1 MAEDDISDL
10 MDLFNAN
17 RAASRA
23 SSPGQ
28 NPPAGAATPASTP
41 PAEDELFAAFQANK
55 AKRAAAEEAAK
66 PLPKNPQDLAT
77 YENMP
82 YGEVARYGVKN
93 AIPSFTNAVTGLA
106 HAVTSPFETAG
117 ALGSV
122 GRGIAGYMTEP
133 TGEPAPKASSAT
145 LSNRNM
151 AVTPRNMA
159 AAAAVPEE
167 SRAAT
172 KRSMFDLGS
181 PEQQA
186 QDKAAAAAVFE
197 PFASEAGFKKALATD
212 PFTLLSVAATP
223 VTAGGG
229 ALSTAAGAMSKAGT
243 LGKVAGAITQPIAK
257 GVQLAGTL
265 MDPVSTAVGAA
276 KLAGSTGKTLLGPGA
291 QSVYTGAPK
300 SAFEA
305 AYEAGKSTNPE
316 LKEAF
321 NKFALGE
328 GSTVDFS
335 QAVDKAVKKMRDE
348 GSREWMQKKGA
359 VNGAATQDMPFQPI
373 YDAIN
378 TARADLPPRK
388 VAAANPGSTADLAH
402 LELDKIENQ
411 LLTMDTAPAGDP
423 LRKIDAFDKFKQSLW
438 QDSKAQGG
446 NSFASN
452 TYKKVHSGV
461 KDAIRSVSPE
471 YDALMDQYQHFLDT
485 MQNVSSASGSHT
497 NTAANAQ
504 MAKAIKSLKTPGG
517 VDALEALAK
526 HDPTIP
532 YMAAGAALQPK
543 IASGFIQKLF
553 EGGGLAHAAGA
564 VAKMGFT
571 GDPLYAL
578 LALGGF
584 GLQSMAQSPS
594 LMGGM
599 NYRLGQV
606 AGSLP
611 AKTVQAGA
619 KAAEIASPA
628 IINLERKEPQEKP
641 PPKKAGGSVGR
652 VKRASGGKVSHDVAP
667 LVSRLM
673 GLAEQAKKATDNNT
687 KPLLD
692 TPDASI
698 VKALRVANQAI

>member
-93 AIPSFTNAVTGLA
+93 AIPSFTNTVTGLA
-106 HAVTSPFETAG
+106 HAVVNPSETAG

-122 GRGIAGYMTEP
+122 GRGFAGYMTEP
-133 TGEPAPKASSAT
+133 TGEPIPKTSSAT
-145 LSNRNM
+145 LANRNM

-159 AAAAVPEE
+159 AAAAIPEE
-167 SRAAT
+167 ARNAA

-186 QDKAAAAAVFE
+186 QDRAAAAAMAE
-197 PFASEAGFKKALATD
+197 PFTSEAGFKKALATD
-212 PFTLLSVAATP
+212 PFTVISLAAAP

-229 ALSTAAGAMSKAGT
+229 ALSTAGTAMSRLGT
-243 LGKVAGAITQPIAK
+243 LGKVANVITQPVAK
-257 GVQLAGTL
+257 SLQVAGTL

-276 KLAGSTGKTLLGPGA
+276 KLAGSTGKTLLGPSA
-291 QSVYTGAPK
+291 QAVYTGAPK

-305 AYEAGKSTNPE
+305 AYEAGKSTNPQ

-378 TARADLPPRK
+378 TARADLPSRK

-471 YDALMDQYQHFLDT
+471 YDNLMDQYQHFLDT
-485 MQNVSSASGSHT
+485 MQNVSAASGSHT

-504 MAKAIKSLKTPGG
+504 MAKAIKSLKTPDG

-543 IASGFIQKLF
+543 IASGFIQRAI
-553 EGGGLAHAAGA
+553 GAGNLLHTA
-564 VAKMGFT
+564 GSLVGMGVT
-571 GDPLYAL
+571 GDPIHAL

-584 GLQSMAQSPS
+584 GVQSLAQSPNI
-594 LMGGM
+594 MGGL
-599 NYRLGQV
+599 NYRAGQV

-611 AKTVQAGA
+611 AKGIRAGA
-619 KAAEIASPA
+619 EAAQAASPG
-628 IINLERKEPQEKP
+628 IINLEREERQKAAPH
-641 PPKKAGGSVGR
+641 KAGGSVGR
-652 VKRASGGKVSHDVAP
+652 VRRASGGKVAHDIQP

-673 GLAEQAKKATDNNT
+673 GLAEQAKKATDNST

-692 TPDASI
+692 APDASI
-698 VKALRVANQAI
+698 VKALRVANEAI